1 MLPSPNSDGVDVPEG
16 TLFDALVVSFEKLAE
31 LAEEMI
37 VHSVCGEVEAG
48 LKAHFTGSS
57 ST

>member
-1 MLPSPNSDGVDVPEG
+1 MDVPEG
-16 TLFDALVVSFEKLAE
+16 TLFDALVVSFEQLAE
-31 LAEEMI
+31 RAEELI